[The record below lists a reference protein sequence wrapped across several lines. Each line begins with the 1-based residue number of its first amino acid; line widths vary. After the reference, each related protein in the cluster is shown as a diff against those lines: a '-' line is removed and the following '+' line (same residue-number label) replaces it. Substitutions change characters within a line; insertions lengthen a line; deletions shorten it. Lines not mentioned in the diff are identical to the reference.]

1 MNLNVV
7 MVVFVTLFLS
17 EFGSIDVSELRQ
29 TKWVRPTLSA
39 TKYTVAQRNFMTYD
53 DTRSRDYWERVH

>member
-29 TKWVRPTLSA
+29 TK
-39 TKYTVAQRNFMTYD
+39 
-53 DTRSRDYWERVH
+53 